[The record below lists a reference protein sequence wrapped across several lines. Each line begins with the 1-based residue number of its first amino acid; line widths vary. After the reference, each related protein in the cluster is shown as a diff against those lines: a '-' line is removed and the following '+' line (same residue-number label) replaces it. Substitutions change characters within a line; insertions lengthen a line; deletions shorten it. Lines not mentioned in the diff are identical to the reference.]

1 MEQVDEF
8 WNLYDVAWGNVLSDI
23 TISDT
28 NVSEDKIVY
37 IRITPTTTLET
48 GDQITVS
55 TTKSGY
61 AQSVVLTLQ
70 EVCEPKYDFLDVV
83 FYNKY
88 GALQIMPFHKKSMI
102 SLDTNSESYKRSLM
116 DFVND
121 PTFNKEKHQVRQFQV
136 TGKEK
141 IQMNTGFIDE
151 SFNEVIRQLML
162 SEQVWVYDGTEVK
175 PITLDTKSVQF
186 KTSVN
191 DKLINYTFD
200 FSYAF
205 NKVND
210 IR

>member
-1 MEQVDEF
+1 
-8 WNLYDVAWGNVLSDI
+8 
-23 TISDT
+23 
-28 NVSEDKIVY
+28 
-37 IRITPTTTLET
+37 
-48 GDQITVS
+48 
-55 TTKSGY
+55 
-61 AQSVVLTLQ
+61 
-70 EVCEPKYDFLDVV
+70 
-83 FYNKY
+83 
-88 GALQIMPFHKKSMI
+88 MI

-162 SEQVWVYDGTEVK
+162 SVQVWVYDGTEVK

>member
-1 MEQVDEF
+1 
-8 WNLYDVAWGNVLSDI
+8 
-23 TISDT
+23 
-28 NVSEDKIVY
+28 
-37 IRITPTTTLET
+37 
-48 GDQITVS
+48 
-55 TTKSGY
+55 
-61 AQSVVLTLQ
+61 
-70 EVCEPKYDFLDVV
+70 
-83 FYNKY
+83 
-88 GALQIMPFHKKSMI
+88 MI

-186 KTSVN
+186 NCLITSLN
-191 DKLINYTFD
+191 DSSINPVFAEAEGTISFL
-200 FSYAF
+200 FL
-205 NKVND
+205 
-210 IR
+210 